1 MSASKI
7 DIFRYSRELV
17 YFSELV
23 KLGTRKSAAEKLNV
37 NIKTAREY
45 IRTLESAFNQKI
57 ISDDSGIKGIVLTE
71 FGQRLYAT
79 IYPKIEQL
87 DIDVDTLYNFGD
99 KITYKMGVFPLSYH
113 YFVKYM
119 LAPLRTQFPNII
131 FDITMITPAMFER
144 FGSHIRGLAQ
154 SFDLLMMPRKN
165 LHLIDQD
172 KWKVVITL
180 QGKFGLYCSQSFL
193 DTLGHPIEQPED
205 LRHLDYIATPFETG
219 MITFSQ
225 DNQHKTVQL
234 NLIAR
239 VSMHL
244 SVSELIRQHLG
255 FAMLD
260 NGLVSLTDMQ
270 TVPLVQ
276 VLKNWEI
283 ERNLDTFVISQGRYL
298 DVEKFMLSC
307 WRQDVSNG
315 TIIV

>member
-1 MSASKI
+1 MRTSKV

-45 IRTLESAFNQKI
+45 IRALESAFEQKI
-57 ISDDSGIKGIVLTE
+57 ISDDSGVKGIVLTD

-99 KITYKMGVFPLSYH
+99 KLTYKIAVFPVSYH
-113 YFVKYM
+113 YFVKHM
-119 LAPLRTQFPNII
+119 LAPLRVQFPNVI

-144 FGSHIRGLAQ
+144 FGSHIRGVAQ
-154 SFDLLMMPRKN
+154 SFDLLMIPRKN

-180 QGKFGLYCSQSFL
+180 QGKLGLYCSQNFL
-193 DTLGHPIEQPED
+193 ETLDHPIEQPED
-205 LRHLDYIATPFETG
+205 LHHVNYIATPFETG
-219 MITFSQ
+219 LITFSQ
-225 DNQHKTVQL
+225 KNIHKTVQL

-239 VSMHL
+239 VSVHL
-244 SVSELIRQHLG
+244 SLSELIRQHLG
-255 FAMLD
+255 FAML
-260 NGLVSLTDMQ
+260 
-270 TVPLVQ
+270 
-276 VLKNWEI
+276 
-283 ERNLDTFVISQGRYL
+283 
-298 DVEKFMLSC
+298 
-307 WRQDVSNG
+307 
-315 TIIV
+315 